1 MKLITTIIVGMA
13 ISTVS
18 PAAEASVRPA
28 AHSVQVNTSRGTLTQ
43 PELRVIR
50 SQQAAIRAYRQ
61 RALRNGKI
69 GPLERMRLNAM
80 ERDLNQM
87 VTRFSRNNVRR

>member
-1 MKLITTIIVGMA
+1 MKLITTILVGMA

-28 AHSVQVNTSRGTLTQ
+28 AHSVQADTSRGTLTQ

-50 SQQAAIRAYRQ
+50 SQQAAIRVYRQ

-69 GPLERMRLNAM
+69 GLLEAMRLNSM
-80 ERDLNQM
+80 ERELSQM
-87 VTRFSRNNVRR
+87 ISRFSRNRARR